1 MHGSSRWRSCFVKAA
16 TLLKQH
22 LSSVAL
28 LELGLETLAHF
39 ELSVRLVLSLQ
50 VMHAQN

>member
-1 MHGSSRWRSCFVKAA
+1 MVVVAA
-16 TLLKQH
+16 EFALLKPQ
-22 LSSVAL
+22 LFSNNMSSVAL